1 MGLAVAETA
10 NLELRSAAKTNRFV
24 ETAPG
29 SQKRCSMSQ
38 AIVDPA
44 EVRRFAHNLTRFN
57 NELQS
62 QMVLLRGQLI
72 GLGQTWRDQEQ
83 EKFVQSFEE
92 TMLVL
97 SRFIDASNQQIP
109 LLLRKA
115 ERVEEYLRQR

>member
-1 MGLAVAETA
+1 
-10 NLELRSAAKTNRFV
+10 
-24 ETAPG
+24 
-29 SQKRCSMSQ
+29 MSQ

-97 SRFIDASNQQIP
+97 SRFIDSSNQQIP